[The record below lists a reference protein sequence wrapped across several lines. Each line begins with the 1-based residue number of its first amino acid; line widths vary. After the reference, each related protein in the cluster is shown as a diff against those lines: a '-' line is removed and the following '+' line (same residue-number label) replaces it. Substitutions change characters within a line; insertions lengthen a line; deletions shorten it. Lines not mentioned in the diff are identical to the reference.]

1 MPEAEG
7 PRPAEGPTPA
17 EVPRPEPEVLSM
29 TNGTSTNGKRKRE
42 DEGEPMT
49 NGHVDKKI
57 AGEPSPK
64 DDENIVPMDD
74 DNVTKKIA
82 GKPAQNGD
90 EDIVVIDDDEDQGAI
105 LIDD

>member
-1 MPEAEG
+1 
-7 PRPAEGPTPA
+7 
-17 EVPRPEPEVLSM
+17 VSSV

-42 DEGEPMT
+42 GEEEHLT

-57 AGEPSPK
+57 AGEPATK
-64 DDENIVPMDD
+64 GDEDIVVMDD
-74 DNVTKKIA
+74 DDVAKKIA
-82 GKPAQNGD
+82 GEPAQKGD